1 MLQSKF
7 LSEKELKNFGFKT
20 LGKNVRISSD
30 VRIYGQEKISI
41 GNNVRI
47 DDYTSLTAGDGYID
61 IGNYVYVGR
70 NCNFI
75 GSLGI
80 EIQDFSTFASNICVY
95 SCSDDFKGD
104 FLTGQAIP
112 KKFTTR
118 IGGKVTICKHA
129 MIGAASVI
137 FGKCKI
143 GEGCSIGAS
152 SFVKNDLKEWGIYA
166 GSPATLINKR
176 KKDLLKLEKK
186 LLDETKQK

>member
-7 LSEKELKNFGFKT
+7 LTEKELKNFGFKT

-47 DDYTSLTAGDGYID
+47 DDFTSLTAGDGYID

-95 SCSDDFKGD
+95 SCSDDFKGN
-104 FLTGQAIP
+104 FLTGQSIP
-112 KKFTTR
+112 KKYTTR
-118 IGGKVTICKHA
+118 IGGKVTICEHA
-129 MIGAASVI
+129 MIGAAAVI

-143 GEGCSIGAS
+143 GKGCSVGAK
-152 SFVKNDLKEWGIYA
+152 SFVKKDLKEWSIYA
-166 GSPATLINKR
+166 GTPALFIGKR
-176 KKDLLKLEKK
+176 KKNLLKLKK
-186 LLDETKQK
+186 ALLKE